1 MDENFN
7 NDKVHH
13 VETAAVE
20 TAETAG
26 GKPSKNKNT
35 GHEVF
40 TWVRDIAIAVAIAL
54 VISYFVTPTIVQE
67 HSMEDTLHN
76 NDYLIL
82 NKAAYKFG
90 GEPQY
95 GDIVVFKS
103 NIVNEQNGEDK
114 LLIKRVIAKGG
125 DTVSIN
131 NGVVYRNGEALDEPY
146 TKDGYTNGGMDETVV
161 PEGKLFLC
169 GDNRLVSLDSRS
181 SEVGFVDESAVIGKA
196 VFRLFPFSDF
206 GGIYDNLPDSD

>member
-13 VETAAVE
+13 EETAAVE

-26 GKPSKNKNT
+26 GKPSKNKST
-35 GHEVF
+35 GREVF

-125 DTVSIN
+125 DTVSIS

>member
-7 NDKVHH
+7 NDKVNHE
-13 VETAAVE
+13 ETSAVE

-35 GHEVF
+35 RREVF

-54 VISYFVTPTIVQE
+54 VISYFITPTIVQE

-125 DTVSIN
+125 DTVSIS

-161 PEGKLFLC
+161 PEGTLFLC

-181 SEVGFVDESAVIGKA
+181 SEVGFVDESTVIGKA